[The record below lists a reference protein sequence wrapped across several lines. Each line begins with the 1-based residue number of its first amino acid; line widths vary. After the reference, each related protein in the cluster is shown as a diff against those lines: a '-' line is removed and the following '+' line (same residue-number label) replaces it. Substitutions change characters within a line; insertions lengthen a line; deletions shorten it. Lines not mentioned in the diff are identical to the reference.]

1 LREQSSTRE
10 KEVRDLS
17 LRETSTSG
25 DAADLTLT
33 IAQGVESRDGVRIAT
48 NDCPWLRLGID
59 ARRLA
64 GRWVRLTYAAGL
76 TDPLVRPVLR
86 CFVGDIGHDEIMPA
100 ALFGRAIW
108 LGRIPKGARAIW
120 ISPTNQPGRFAFA
133 IEQLEI
139 VARARLWWEVI
150 KRNPRRGWICL
161 WARAIGMRHLAR
173 LQVKRTLCA
182 TPLRDYHAWRMARA
196 RSFDAANFD
205 AQTSGKA
212 RPPHIRI
219 LAQADPQEAPALL
232 TRLTA
237 QPYPHWSIELSAHG
251 AQAALEGL
259 ADEDLVVPFK
269 ADDLLADY
277 ALAALARAA
286 ADYPEAEVFYGDED
300 HVDAQGERTAP
311 RLKLDCI
318 ADFLSD
324 GAGIGAPFAIKV
336 GLLRGRPEALKCLA
350 GFGPAPAL
358 WLALDVQEWA
368 IRHIRRVLHTRP
380 LAPAPA
386 PARRPPSFFGR
397 PSALQADAAPRASII
412 VTTRDRLDLLTN
424 CLQGLKTGTR
434 LAGAEILIVD
444 NNSVREETKT
454 FLADLARDARFR
466 VLPMPGRFNF
476 SRLCN
481 QAALQARAAV
491 LVFLNNDI
499 EIVHEDWLDELLA
512 IAVAPDVGAVGA
524 KLLYPNG
531 RIQHAG
537 VVIGIDG
544 RAGHF
549 ERGLDGEACGYFG
562 HLNVLHEVSAVTGA
576 CLAIEAKK
584 FFAVGG
590 FDEVNLPVELN
601 DVDLCLRLR
610 DRGLKIFCA
619 PAARLIHRE
628 SASRGASLRP
638 DQRYGAQHAHF
649 RTRWA
654 GLLRDDPYFHPALSL
669 DSLRVNLG

>member
-1 LREQSSTRE
+1 LSTRE
-10 KEVRDLS
+10 NEVRDLS
-17 LRETSTSG
+17 LRDTSTSG
-25 DAADLTLT
+25 DAADLKLT
-33 IAQGVESRDGVRIAT
+33 IAQGVESRDGAHIAIS
-48 NDCPWLRLGID
+48 DCPWLRLGVD

-76 TDPLVRPVLR
+76 ADPLARPVLR
-86 CFVGDIGHDEIMPA
+86 CFVGDVGHDDIMPA

-120 ISPTNQPGRFAFA
+120 ISPTNQPGRFAFK
-133 IEQLEI
+133 IERLEV
-139 VARARLWWEVI
+139 VARMQLWWAVI
-150 KRNPRRGWICL
+150 RRNPRRGWICL

-173 LQVKRTLCA
+173 LQIKRTLCA

-196 RSFDAANFD
+196 RSFDVINFD
-205 AQTSGKA
+205 AQTSGDA
-212 RPPHIRI
+212 RPLHIRI
-219 LAQADPQEAPALL
+219 VAQADPQAAPALL
-232 TRLTA
+232 ARLTA
-237 QPYPHWSIELSAHG
+237 QPYPHWSIALTARGTE
-251 AQAALEGL
+251 AALDGL
-259 ADEDLVVPFK
+259 ADEDLVVPLT

-286 ADYPEAEVFYGDED
+286 ADRPEAEVFYGDED

-311 RLKLDCI
+311 RLRLDWT

-324 GAGIGAPFAIKV
+324 DAGIGAPFAIKV
-336 GLLRGRPEALKCLA
+336 RVLRGRPEALECLA
-350 GFGPAPAL
+350 RFAPAPAL
-358 WLALDVQEWA
+358 WRALDVEYWA
-368 IRHIRRVLHTRP
+368 VRHIRRVLHTRP

-386 PARRPPSFFGR
+386 RAPGQRRPPSGR
-397 PSALQADAAPRASII
+397 SSASEADAAPRASII
-412 VTTRDRLDLLTN
+412 VATRDRLDLLAN
-424 CLQGLKTGTR
+424 CLQGLKSGTR
-434 LAGAEILIVD
+434 LAGAEILVVD
-444 NNSVREETKT
+444 NDSVRQETKV
-454 FLADLARDARFR
+454 FLADLARDDRFR
-466 VLPMPGRFNF
+466 VLSMPGRFNF

-481 QAALQARAAV
+481 QAALQARAPI

-512 IAVAPDVGAVGA
+512 LAVAPDVGAVGA
-524 KLLYPNG
+524 KLLYPDG

-562 HLNVLHEVSAVTGA
+562 QLNVLHEVSAVTGA

-584 FFAVGG
+584 FFAIGG

-601 DVDLCLRLR
+601 DIDLCLRLR
-610 DRGLKIFCA
+610 ERGLKTFCA